1 MIFGKLR
8 VRIVII
14 TLSMLF
20 SHNVLSQGVSNPQ
33 FSDYQVEVSKGPFEN
48 KIFINKEQEWYS
60 AQWKRNMEKQLNS
73 PINFAGHFRVYTEFG
88 GHGKECLRDNW
99 VCGWV
104 IDKLTGK
111 IVATL
116 PVDDNG
122 SNHYADVADNG
133 TPVGLPFE
141 MDAYKNSSMIAITG
155 QSIPLKKGMDDS
167 PVCKTALF
175 NFKGDKYIKLT
186 ESIEGCNLE

>member
-1 MIFGKLR
+1 MSFNKLML
-8 VRIVII
+8 RIVII
-14 TLSMLF
+14 TLSMLL
-20 SHNVLSQGVSNPQ
+20 SHNGLSREVSNPQ
-33 FSDYQVEVSKGPFEN
+33 FSDYQVEVSKGPFRK
-48 KIFINKEQEWYS
+48 KIFINKEQEGYS
-60 AQWKRNMEKQLNS
+60 AHWKRNMQKQLNS
-73 PINFAGHFRVYTEFG
+73 PINYAGHFRIYTQFG
-88 GHGKECLRDNW
+88 GHGKECLRDYW

-122 SNHYADVADNG
+122 SNHYAGVADNG

-141 MDAYKNSSMIAITG
+141 MDAYRNSSMIAITG

-167 PVCKTALF
+167 SFCKTALF
-175 NFKGDKYIKLT
+175 DFKSNKYIKLT

>member
-1 MIFGKLR
+1 MSFGKLR

-14 TLSMLF
+14 TLSMLL
-20 SHNVLSQGVSNPQ
+20 SHNVLSQEVFNPQ
-33 FSDYQVEVSKGPFEN
+33 FSDYQVEVSKGPFE
-48 KIFINKEQEWYS
+48 KKVIINKEQEGYS
-60 AQWKRNMEKQLNS
+60 AQWKRNMIKQLNA
-73 PINFAGHFRVYTEFG
+73 PVNFAGHFRIYTEVG

-111 IVATL
+111 IAASL
-116 PVDDNG
+116 PVDGNG
-122 SNHYADVADNG
+122 SNRYAEVADNG
-133 TPVGLPFE
+133 TPIGLPFE

-186 ESIEGCNLE
+186 ESIEGCKLE